1 MIALPLMLA
10 VIQIYET
17 DFPDSFRRGNV
28 GAYMSCI
35 RAEGSAEADPDQQP
49 DSTAPTIAYYGQLTR
64 YCGPQRSRAISEL
77 LKLIQA
83 RHPDWDRERLHKS
96 VEFVLSGLELED
108 DRFPPICRH
117 ACNVGFRL
125 TASSSSLT
133 S

>member
-96 VEFVLSGLELED
+96 VEFVLSGLELEVIND
-108 DRFPPICRH
+108 ARRPNDTAVH
-117 ACNVGFRL
+117 DFRPRRQF
-125 TASSSSLT
+125 
-133 S
+133 